1 MQQLARKGWGREYI
15 QNVARAIIFPHNV
28 DLSIHLPPA
37 GIPRSFLFVFFEE
50 RMLIVILT
58 NLPVETPHWDV
69 ST

>member
-37 GIPRSFLFVFFEE
+37 GIPRSFLFVFLGPLKKREE
-50 RMLIVILT
+50 KISP
-58 NLPVETPHWDV
+58 N
-69 ST
+69 